1 VSPDIFDIRNLQ
13 SFIRVVAF
21 SGETAMVAA
30 PKRTFSGDFPVG
42 DSGQDRTRAVKP
54 D

>member
-13 SFIRVVAF
+13 SFIRGV
-21 SGETAMVAA
+21 SGETAMAA
-30 PKRTFSGDFPVG
+30 VPKRTFSGDFPVG
-42 DSGQDRTRAVKP
+42 YSGQDRTRAVRP